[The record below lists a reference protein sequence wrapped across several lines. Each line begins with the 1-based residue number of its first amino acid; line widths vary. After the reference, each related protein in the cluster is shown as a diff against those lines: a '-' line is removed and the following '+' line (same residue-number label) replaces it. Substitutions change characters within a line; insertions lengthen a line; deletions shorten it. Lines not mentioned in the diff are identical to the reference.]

1 MEELYDEII
10 AKGIDEIYCMC
21 VNDAF
26 VMDAWAQ
33 HCKAEGRITML
44 ADAHCHFFNS
54 VGLEMDCTRFNLGF
68 RCERFSMII
77 FDGILKDLNIE
88 IAGGPVDASSANQ
101 ILKKL
106 TENTYD

>member
-1 MEELYDEII
+1 
-10 AKGIDEIYCMC
+10 
-21 VNDAF
+21 
-26 VMDAWAQ
+26 MDAWAQ

-101 ILKKL
+101 ILKNL